1 MGDHAHEAV
10 AVTLQ
15 VSFHTCR
22 LNFYCLSTHV
32 VYFSQPSTHEH
43 HVELDAVSTY
53 AHQQC
58 LWAAGV
64 VVVEERPDLEV
75 QRNALIMQ
83 SVENARRLLAV
94 EDRILE
100 VLLLSQLL
108 C

>member
-1 MGDHAHEAV
+1 M
-10 AVTLQ
+10 
-15 VSFHTCR
+15 
-22 LNFYCLSTHV
+22 
-32 VYFSQPSTHEH
+32 
-43 HVELDAVSTY
+43 
-53 AHQQC
+53 
-58 LWAAGV
+58 

-100 VLLLSQLL
+100 VLLLIKHAVFPPNWRAEATDILIYTLAGSPIEHGFVTTIFTHESDP